1 MISQRGCQWIPAHQ
15 GEDQSEWR
23 GTLIEEELAFPKT
36 KFASGCALLDD
47 FGMQVIGG

>member
-1 MISQRGCQWIPAHQ
+1 MDTSASRQR
-15 GEDQSEWR
+15 SKEWR

-36 KFASGCALLDD
+36 KFANGCALLDD